1 MYKGLIGRNL
11 KQTNDHTTDIQK
23 DEQAA
28 KWLGKGELDSVDW
41 LPADLEVVE
50 KLLVLALA
58 DEGMK
63 ITLVVHFGCKGTLF
77 SELASVCAFFFVPL
91 SPLEKEKMVL

>member
-28 KWLGKGELDSVDW
+28 KWLGKGEQAAKWLGKGELDSVDW

-50 KLLVLALA
+50 KLRGEA
-58 DEGMK
+58 
-63 ITLVVHFGCKGTLF
+63 
-77 SELASVCAFFFVPL
+77 
-91 SPLEKEKMVL
+91 